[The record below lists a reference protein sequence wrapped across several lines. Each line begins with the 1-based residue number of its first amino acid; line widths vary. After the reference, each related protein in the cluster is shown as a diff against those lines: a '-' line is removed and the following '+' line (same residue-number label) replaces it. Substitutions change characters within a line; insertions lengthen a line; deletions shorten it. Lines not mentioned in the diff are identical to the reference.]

1 MEMALLSK
9 GKSSSG
15 TSSIKGGKVLWTA
28 AIVMAILVAGSM
40 FALLSSVA
48 STSTYYVLNQ
58 NVPARTQITPSMMTA
73 VVTSD
78 GGQPRNA
85 ATLADVQTGK
95 VFSKYAL
102 NTGDVVSMSNSGPLT
117 AINVGVPDTYVITSF
132 SVEAKNAVAGRVKRG
147 DYIDVIAVT
156 TSTNG
161 DERSKYILRNVLV
174 LDVNSDLAQVGAT
187 TASTATA
194 NSAAGTSTGATAS
207 DSAAARGGVPSLYT
221 VGLPPVDAARLALAV
236 NDTLFIVL
244 SPVQDSKGGVT
255 PADISVNQSDL
266 FGDSAVGNAGLGT
279 DPTFQQDGTKTTG
292 GTTQETTKP
301 SASPAPTT
309 TKPATTAPATTAPAT
324 TGGATLVA
332 PTTAAKP

>member
-1 MEMALLSK
+1 MATLSK

-279 DPTFQQDGTKTTG
+279 DPTFQNETTG
-292 GTTQETTKP
+292 TTGTTQETTKP
-301 SASPAPTT
+301 SASPAPT
-309 TKPATTAPATTAPAT
+309 ATAPATTAPAT